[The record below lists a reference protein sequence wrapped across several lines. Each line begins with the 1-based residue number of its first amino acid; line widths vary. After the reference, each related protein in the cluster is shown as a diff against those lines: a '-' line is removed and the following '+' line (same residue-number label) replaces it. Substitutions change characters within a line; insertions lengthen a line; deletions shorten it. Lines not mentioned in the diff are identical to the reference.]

1 MILKHL
7 SLLILCSAFLG
18 AVQAQKENT
27 RTVKNV
33 YLELGG
39 PGFISFNYDQRFK
52 GVKGL
57 GIRGGIGVVPVSS
70 ASHGS
75 SSGSHLIASFPVA
88 LNYLA
93 GSKGN
98 YAEFG
103 AGVTAVNLSDPTLNY
118 SFDVTSANAVG
129 HLLVGYRY
137 QPVKKGFAFRIF
149 LSPVFIQKNVYFG
162 YGGLSLGVTF

>member
-1 MILKHL
+1 MNTKHL
-7 SLLILCSAFLG
+7 SLLILCSAFLV
-18 AVQAQKENT
+18 AVQAQKIDT
-27 RTVKNV
+27 RAVKNV

-39 PGFISFNYDQRFK
+39 PGFISVNYDQRFK
-52 GVKGL
+52 GEKGL
-57 GIRGGIGVVPVSS
+57 GFRGGIGMLPISS
-70 ASHGS
+70 KGA
-75 SSGSHLIASFPVA
+75 GSHLIASFPVA

-103 AGVTAVNLSDPTLNY
+103 AGVTAVNLSDPNLNY
-118 SFDVTSANAVG
+118 SFDVTSAKAVG

-149 LSPVFIQKNVYFG
+149 LSPFFVQKKMYFG
-162 YGGLSLGVTF
+162 YGGLSLGLTF

>member
-1 MILKHL
+1 MITKQLP
-7 SLLILCSAFLG
+7 LLILCSFFLV
-18 AVQAQKENT
+18 AVQAQKVNM
-27 RTVKNV
+27 RAVKNI

-52 GVKGL
+52 GEKGF
-57 GIRGGIGVVPVSS
+57 GIRGGIGMFPVSS
-70 ASHGS
+70 KGA
-75 SSGSHLIASFPVA
+75 GSHLIASFPVA

-103 AGVTAVNLSDPTLNY
+103 AGVTAVNLSDPNLNY
-118 SFDVTSANAVG
+118 SFDVTSANAIG